1 MRVQAEDHVIH
12 RASLRP
18 PGAALCRATAAST
31 ARGVGAD
38 EVDSDAGNTE
48 PVALTVWILY
58 ARQVASSSSSLQPR
72 LSRAEAG
79 RPTGGTRSSSAVR
92 STHYREE
99 LGMTALATEAP
110 TTEEIVKLARKQV
123 DAFNSG

>member
-12 RASLRP
+12 RASLGP

-31 ARGVGAD
+31 GRGVGAD
-38 EVDSDAGNTE
+38 GVDSDAGNTE

-58 ARQVASSSSSLQPR
+58 ARQVASSSFSLRPR

-79 RPTGGTRSSSAVR
+79 RLIRRHASPSAVR
-92 STHYREE
+92 SSPPSR
-99 LGMTALATEAP
+99 G
-110 TTEEIVKLARKQV
+110 AR
-123 DAFNSG
+123 NERS